1 MRSHGFL
8 ATIVLLLGLV
18 PFAGCGTPEEQA
30 THPQKTA
37 TVSDGPT
44 AARRLEEL
52 VHGRAT
58 EWDISDC
65 LLRPQDLALLG
76 RKASPD
82 VQVLRLGH
90 WAEQGPPRWEWL
102 ARFTGLRE
110 LYLGQVPLDDRGLQA
125 ASRLPHLRVLN
136 AGQAAAVTDRGLQAL
151 GALRQLELLRLVG
164 CRVGAPGLRHVARL
178 PRLKALIL
186 DQVPLDA
193 EAYGVLLGM
202 KQLDSLYLY
211 RTGLSEEQLQRL
223 GEVVPHVHW

>member
-1 MRSHGFL
+1 MPSDRLPLCVGF
-8 ATIVLLLGLV
+8 LGLV
-18 PFAGCGTPEEQA
+18 LVTGCGTPEEQA

-37 TVSDGPT
+37 TASEGPT
-44 AARRLEEL
+44 VARRLEEL
-52 VHGRAT
+52 ARNGTT
-58 EWDISDC
+58 EWDFADC
-65 LLRPQDLALLG
+65 QFYPRDLALLG
-76 RKASPD
+76 RKASSD
-82 VQVLRLGH
+82 VRVLRLGR
-90 WAEQGPPRWEWL
+90 WADQALPEWEWL
-102 ARFTGLRE
+102 PRFAGLRE

-125 ASRLPHLRVLN
+125 ASRLPQLRVLN

-151 GALRQLELLRLVG
+151 EALQQLELLRLVG

>member
-1 MRSHGFL
+1 MPCDRLPLCVGFF
-8 ATIVLLLGLV
+8 GLV
-18 PFAGCGTPEEQA
+18 LVTGCGLPEEQA

-37 TVSDGPT
+37 TASDGPT
-44 AARRLEEL
+44 VARRLEEL
-52 VHGRAT
+52 VRSRAT
-58 EWDISDC
+58 EWDFADC
-65 LLRPQDLALLG
+65 QFHPRDLALLG
-76 RKASPD
+76 RKASSD
-82 VQVLRLGH
+82 VRVLRLGR
-90 WAEQGPPRWEWL
+90 WADQGAPRWEWL

-110 LYLGQVPLDDRGLQA
+110 LYLGGVPLDDRGLQA
-125 ASRLPHLRVLN
+125 VSRLPHLRVLN

-151 GALRQLELLRLVG
+151 AALQQLELLRLVG
-164 CRVGAPGLRHVARL
+164 CRIGAPGLRHVARL

-193 EAYGVLLGM
+193 EGYGVLLGM